1 VDHQKSQDAFI
12 EYYDKMAVEKKEEL
26 IKAHQ
31 FAAVAGDILVY
42 VTNVSEFNSLRGNF
56 SQFLLII
63 PQNDT
68 RTIKV
73 PYIKLHS
80 DSKRGIDIIYYSK
93 KYHAVISNRR
103 QFQFLWNHPTDINYW
118 RTLLIQI
125 IKSKLFG
132 FEKDFIYKKLKEM
145 NTNGKIADDWFVYQE
160 FHREYQ
166 KLNKKNNKN
175 NKNNKNKKTNNTT
188 GGAKQK
194 TKTRKIKQLYNPN
207 PVPETSITKNEIL
220 EQRDIQRTQKI
231 YNLYVSL
238 QNTITHTLT
247 GVPKIEKMLDFGA
260 GSGNITKDYSR
271 VFGIPAENIYGLDLI
286 SHYGDELPPED
297 LQMFYYDG
305 KHIPFN
311 DRTFDLIISHQ
322 VMHHVENIEE
332 IIVELKRILRP
343 NGIILFREHNCE
355 DVETQ
360 VLIDIE
366 HALYREVIHPQ
377 MDKKYLMEYPE
388 FYRSLDDWML
398 LFASRGFT
406 ILEFSAEMREYLERK
421 YGNPYKTPT
430 RYCYFAVQLNQYSV

>member
-1 VDHQKSQDAFI
+1 
-12 EYYDKMAVEKKEEL
+12 
-26 IKAHQ
+26 
-31 FAAVAGDILVY
+31 
-42 VTNVSEFNSLRGNF
+42 
-56 SQFLLII
+56 
-63 PQNDT
+63 
-68 RTIKV
+68 
-73 PYIKLHS
+73 
-80 DSKRGIDIIYYSK
+80 
-93 KYHAVISNRR
+93 
-103 QFQFLWNHPTDINYW
+103 
-118 RTLLIQI
+118 
-125 IKSKLFG
+125 
-132 FEKDFIYKKLKEM
+132 
-145 NTNGKIADDWFVYQE
+145 
-160 FHREYQ
+160 
-166 KLNKKNNKN
+166 
-175 NKNNKNKKTNNTT
+175 
-188 GGAKQK
+188 
-194 TKTRKIKQLYNPN
+194 
-207 PVPETSITKNEIL
+207 
-220 EQRDIQRTQKI
+220 
-231 YNLYVSL
+231 
-238 QNTITHTLT
+238 
-247 GVPKIEKMLDFGA
+247 MLDFGA